1 MSHHC
6 VFLSNS
12 NQTSQGFDVPEA
24 NVVISYDHLKDT
36 VELAQR
42 FGRAR
47 HKTSSLTLMSER
59 RDRPLS
65 ALRDVKRR
73 QDCILKDFDPSKVEN
88 LARQQQSLKD
98 RHRAA
103 FSVLADVARC
113 KSNPLEILNIYAAKT
128 KAVTN
133 VEYFEAGLDRLFCCK
148 MSFSNLLI
156 NVEGKG
162 EGSTKKKSQNRA
174 AAIILTQLREL
185 GQKEYGIQIE

>member
-1 MSHHC
+1 M
-6 VFLSNS
+6 
-12 NQTSQGFDVPEA
+12 
-24 NVVISYDHLKDT
+24 ISYDHLKDT

-59 RDRPLS
+59 SDRPLT
-65 ALRDVKRR
+65 ALRDVKKR
-73 QDCILKDFDPSKVEN
+73 QDSIIKGFDPSKVKN

-103 FSVLADVARC
+103 FSILADIARC
-113 KSNPLEILNIYAAKT
+113 KSSPLEMMNIYAAKT

-148 MSFSNLLI
+148 ISFSNLLI
-156 NVEGKG
+156 TVEGKG
-162 EGSTKKKSQNRA
+162 EGSTKKKSQHRA
-174 AAIILTQLREL
+174 AAIILNQLRER
-185 GQKEYGIQIE
+185 GQKEYGLQIE